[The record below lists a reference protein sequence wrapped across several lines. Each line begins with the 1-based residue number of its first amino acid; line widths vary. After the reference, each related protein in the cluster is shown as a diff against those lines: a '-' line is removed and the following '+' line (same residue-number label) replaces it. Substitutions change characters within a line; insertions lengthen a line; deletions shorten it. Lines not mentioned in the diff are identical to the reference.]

1 MRVGNGV
8 CSKMCLAFALVLF
21 LMSNSVSLAS
31 DTPKRADESAVAA
44 VQDSSSSAVGLS
56 AAAME
61 NFKQQVKI
69 LNEEKKSLTPVQ
81 KKINSAIV
89 RTLHG
94 VVLKDRKSSLPMLE
108 TSIKLTESNEI
119 MVDIKAD
126 VTDDLLAFIKA
137 QGGTIINS
145 FPQYKAIRAQIPIT
159 AVETIAAQSGV
170 RFIDKAQ
177 EYILHKS
184 TTTEGDVAH
193 SAPTVRTDGYTGAG
207 VKIGVISDSV
217 DYLANL
223 QATGDLPA
231 TVTVLQDSPGQTGE
245 GTAML
250 EIVYDLAPSASLYF
264 ATAQGGMA
272 GFANNI
278 IALKDA
284 GCKVIVDDV
293 GYFAE
298 SPFQDDVISQAV
310 TTVAD
315 AGAFYFSSAANDGNL
330 HSNTSGTYEGDYN
343 EFLDGNGVSWH
354 AYSGSEIHNTITDSP
369 SVITL
374 QWSDPLG
381 GSANDYDLYL
391 LDSAGTVY
399 NASTGTQDGTQD
411 PYEQINVGADLAGY
425 KIAIQKFTGEARF
438 LHLSASRG
446 SLTYSTNG
454 ATKGHSTVEKAFGVA
469 AVSAAGRTTAFTGT
483 EAVETFSS
491 DGPRRIFYNPD
502 GSAITPGNFLASGGQ
517 VRQKPDITA
526 ADCVATSW
534 PGHTSFCGTSAAA
547 PHAAAIAGLL
557 VSAKSAITYTEMF
570 NALTSTALPSPPS
583 WTDYFGLGVIMADRA
598 YASLHIGSGTKYL
611 PGLLLL
617 LE

>member
-1 MRVGNGV
+1 
-8 CSKMCLAFALVLF
+8 
-21 LMSNSVSLAS
+21 
-31 DTPKRADESAVAA
+31 
-44 VQDSSSSAVGLS
+44 
-56 AAAME
+56 ME
-61 NFKQQVKI
+61 NFKQQVNI
-69 LNEEKKSLTPVQ
+69 LNEEKKNLTPAQ

-89 RTLHG
+89 HTLHS
-94 VVLKDRKSSLPMLE
+94 VVLKDTRSGLPMLE
-108 TSIKLTESNEI
+108 NGINLTESNTI
-119 MVDIKAD
+119 LVDIKAD
-126 VTDDLLAFIKA
+126 VTDGLLDFIKA

-145 FPQYKAIRAQIPIT
+145 FPHYHAIRAQIPIT

-170 RFIDKAQ
+170 RFIDRAQ

-193 SAPTVRTDGYTGAG
+193 SAPIVRTAGYTGAG
-207 VKIGVISDSV
+207 IKIGVISDSV
-217 DYLANL
+217 DYLAQL

-231 TVTVLQDSPGQTGE
+231 TVTVLQDASGNSGE

-250 EIVYDLAPSASLYF
+250 EIVYDLAPSAPLYF
-264 ATAQGGMA
+264 ATAWGGMA
-272 GFANNI
+272 NFANNI

-310 TTVAD
+310 ATVTD
-315 AGAFYFSSAANDGNL
+315 AGVFYFSSAANDGNL

-343 EFLDGNGVSWH
+343 EYIDGNGYSWH
-354 AYSGSEIHNTITDSP
+354 IFSGTNIYNVITSDP
-369 SVITL
+369 GVITL

-391 LDSAGTVY
+391 LDSAGNVY
-399 NASTGTQDGTQD
+399 NSSTNTQDGTQD
-411 PYEQINVGADLAGY
+411 PYEQINTNANLTGY
-425 KIAIQKFTGEARF
+425 KIAIQKWSGEARF
-438 LHLSASRG
+438 LHLNASRG
-446 SLTYSTNG
+446 VITYSTNG
-454 ATKGHSTVEKAFGVA
+454 ATKGHSTVDKAFGVA
-469 AVSAAGRTTAFTGT
+469 AVSASGRTTAFTGT

-502 GSAITPGNFLASGGQ
+502 GSAITPGNLLASGGR

-534 PGHTSFCGTSAAA
+534 PGHTRFCGTSAAA

-557 VSAKSAITYTEMF
+557 VSAKPAITSTEMF
-570 NALTSTALPSPPS
+570 HALTSTALPLPSTWNDYSGLGIIMANKAYDSLFSGSGLGCPPS
-583 WTDYFGLGVIMADRA
+583 T
-598 YASLHIGSGTKYL
+598 
-611 PGLLLL
+611 LLLL
-617 LE
+617 Q